1 MIPDKPEVT
10 RWLEAELIWQKAKEN
25 DLKVDVGNSK
35 INKNREI
42 DGENRKVNNKQG
54 ILKI

>member
-1 MIPDKPEVT
+1 VAGGGGN
-10 RWLEAELIWQKAKEN
+10 RRKAKEN

-35 INKNREI
+35 INKNRKI
-42 DGENRKVNNKQG
+42 DGENREVNNKQG